1 MPQSLDVRLEQVEQP
16 IGALTAADDGALRFS
31 YAADYLANPVRVPIS
46 LSLPLQEEAF
56 GDVIARAFFRNL
68 LPENDQLNQVIERE
82 GLDQG
87 DVVGV
92 LFHLGADLS
101 GAISCLPPGHPPT
114 KVPGDLASDYLALSQ
129 PEIEEIVRRLGE
141 SRPLPNELRDPSPVA
156 GIQRKVALCETPE
169 GFAIP
174 KSGIGAPTTHILKVP
189 DTSFPREAFYE
200 ARCAALAREVGLDA
214 APSRS
219 AWIAGF
225 ETLIATRFD
234 RLIDT
239 SKVSRIH
246 QEDFAQALGLPPRL
260 KYERDG
266 RSPRAFDAS
275 AIATVLRAT
284 VIPAEAIFNF
294 LRITFFNLAVGNT
307 DNHAKNHALLYDRG
321 AVPRLAPLY
330 DLSPIRIS
338 REHNHLFS
346 FLIGKADRFEALTS
360 EDLAI
365 FLEIFGLTGAR
376 ARRFLA
382 REIVPLVQRFA
393 HAEPTNDKWAERH
406 VVQAAED
413 SQRLL
418 DLIGEAIGT
427 SVVRPRSDERARA

>member
-1 MPQSLDVRLEQVEQP
+1 MTRELNVRLEQIAEP
-16 IGALTAADDGALRFS
+16 IGTLSAADDGALCFA
-31 YAADYLANPVRVPIS
+31 YTNDYLGKPARVPIS

-56 GDVIARAFFRNL
+56 GDVISRAFFRNL

-87 DVVGV
+87 DVVGL

-114 KVPGDLASDYLALSQ
+114 KVLGDLASDYLALSQ
-129 PEIEEIVRRLGE
+129 AEIEEIVRRLGE

-156 GIQRKVALCETPE
+156 GIQRKVALCETAD

-174 KSGIGAPTTHILKVP
+174 KPGIGAPTTHILKVP

-200 ARCAALAREVGLDA
+200 ARCAALARDAGLDA

-219 AWIAGF
+219 AWLAGF

-234 RLIDT
+234 RRT
-239 SKVSRIH
+239 EAGNVSRIH

-260 KYERDG
+260 KYQRDG
-266 RSPRAFDAS
+266 RPPRAFNAA

-284 VIPAEAIFNF
+284 AIPAEAVFNF
-294 LRITFFNLAVGNT
+294 LRITFFNLAIGNT
-307 DNHAKNHALLYDRG
+307 DNHAKNHALLYDSG

-346 FLIGKADRFEALTS
+346 FLIGKADRFDALTP
-360 EDLAI
+360 EDITA
-365 FLEIFGLTGAR
+365 FLEIFGLGGAR

-382 REIVPLVQRFA
+382 REIAPLVERFA
-393 HAEPTNDKWAERH
+393 RAEPTSDKWAERH
-406 VVQAAED
+406 IVQAAED

-418 DLIGEAIGT
+418 ALIGAVT
-427 SVVRPRSDERARA
+427 VTAPPHVSQERAQA